1 MLVVGMDAAVRQK
14 AHQMQG
20 SSIFLTV
27 FNGAAQRLVLEKVTV
42 RNRFGNAGQLL
53 VHYPASADIG
63 MPHL

>member
-53 VHYPASADIG
+53 VHYPASTDIG